1 MKDDPNITRFEE
13 LVAGHVMADL
23 DPVERA
29 ELDQFGGGSSAELE
43 ADLDRI
49 AAQLE
54 IEAAAAA
61 TAPMPAHLVRMLE
74 SRARELATQGAG
86 SSEVSAPGRISPKP
100 MSIGALPDP
109 VVSDSGAP
117 RRTIFSSPWPGWAA
131 AACLAGI
138 LAAQWMIQPGG
149 GDPAELSPAQARAA
163 LLESSTD
170 LVRVSFQGTG
180 DYELAAGDIVWSDAR
195 QEGFMELSKL
205 PPNDPGEAQYQLWIV
220 DPDRDEFPVDG
231 GVFDVPA
238 SDQPVVIPV
247 RSRLPVSDPTVFVI
261 TLEQPGGVVR
271 SKQET
276 VVAVAKP

>member
-1 MKDDPNITRFEE
+1 MKDDSNITRFEE

-23 DPVERA
+23 DPAERA
-29 ELDQFGGGSSAELE
+29 ELDQLGGATRGDLE
-43 ADLDRI
+43 QDLDRI

-61 TAPMPAHLVRMLE
+61 AVPMPAHLVRMLE
-74 SRARELATQGAG
+74 SRARELAPQGAA
-86 SSEVSAPGRISPKP
+86 SSEASPPVGISPKP
-100 MSIGALPDP
+100 VSLGALPDP
-109 VVSDSGAP
+109 VISDSGAP

-149 GDPAELSPAQARAA
+149 GDPELSPAQARAA
-163 LLESSTD
+163 LLESSAD

-205 PPNDPGEAQYQLWIV
+205 PPNNPGEAQYQLWIV